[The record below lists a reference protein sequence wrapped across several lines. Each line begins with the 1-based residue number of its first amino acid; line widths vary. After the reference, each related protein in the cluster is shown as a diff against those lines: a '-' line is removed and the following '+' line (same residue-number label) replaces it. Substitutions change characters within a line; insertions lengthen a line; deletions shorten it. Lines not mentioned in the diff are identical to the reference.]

1 MLHSQQA
8 LCSKHT
14 VHCVVQVYCSIY
26 TQRAALLLFITAW
39 SNWKRYS
46 DEGVRT
52 RKLNVELNNGRL
64 AMIAIMVST
73 STLLEIICFTT
84 QVFKYQQ

>member
-1 MLHSQQA
+1 LSP
-8 LCSKHT
+8 
-14 VHCVVQVYCSIY
+14 
-26 TQRAALLLFITAW
+26 TAW

-64 AMIAIMVST
+64 AMIAIMVS
-73 STLLEIICFTT
+73 STLVNISYFASIVWAS
-84 QVFKYQQ
+84 Q